1 MSPDLIL
8 GPALAEAVRQ
18 VVREELAAVRSAQA
32 PVAPA
37 SGWMTPPAAWKAT
50 GVPVKAIRELIRRG
64 LITARLKNV
73 GRDPKQRKY
82 LVNVDEVKAMVE
94 KRAHDAISQAVS
106 EVEGIVNL
114 EERARRIRA
123 RAEGGSNG

>member
-1 MSPDLIL
+1 
-8 GPALAEAVRQ
+8 
-18 VVREELAAVRSAQA
+18 
-32 PVAPA
+32 
-37 SGWMTPPAAWKAT
+37 MTPPAAWKAT

-73 GRDPKQRKY
+73 SRDPKQRKY
-82 LVNVDEVKAMVE
+82 LVNADEVKAMAE
-94 KRAHDAISQAVS
+94 KRAHDAISEAVS
-106 EVEGIVNL
+106 DVEGILNL